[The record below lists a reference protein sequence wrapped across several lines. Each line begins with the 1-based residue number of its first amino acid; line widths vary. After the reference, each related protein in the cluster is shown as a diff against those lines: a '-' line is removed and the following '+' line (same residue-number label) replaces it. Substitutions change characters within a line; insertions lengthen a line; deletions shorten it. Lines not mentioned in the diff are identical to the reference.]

1 MIIEGVER
9 SGDNRIVLVGR
20 GSNLGKSIQRCW
32 GSLIDFDALSLTEIA
47 GMSFAESRNLVLER
61 SYGASAVI
69 WLGAILDFTK
79 SPAEIERVN
88 FSLPMGAAGALYDA
102 GYSGRFLTIGSALE
116 ELIPDNPY
124 FYWKRRLAFEA
135 EDESFRGLDWMH
147 VRVHTIV
154 GKQKPREESFLG
166 QLVHALGHSAVF
178 SMHGKS
184 QVRRFQ
190 DETELA
196 MALVSEIALG
206 DFETRVLTLG
216 PRESVNLY
224 ELASEASA
232 LSDPPLQIQVDSS
245 GAWEDDQTAGRLV
258 NNDRE
263 IAGGLDIQ
271 AMLKR
276 IREWAEL

>member
-1 MIIEGVER
+1 MTIKNVER
-9 SGDNRIVLVGR
+9 SRSIRIVLVGR
-20 GSNLGKSIQRCW
+20 DSNLGKSIQRCW

-79 SPAEIERVN
+79 SPTEIERVN
-88 FSLPMGAAGALYDA
+88 FSLPMGAAEALNDA

-166 QLVHALGHSAVF
+166 QLVQALGHSPVF

-224 ELASEASA
+224 ELALEASA
-232 LSDPPLQIQVDSS
+232 LTDPPLRIQVDSP
-245 GAWEDDQTAGRLV
+245 GAWEDDQTAGSLV
-258 NNDRE
+258 NNDLE
-263 IAGGLDIQ
+263 IAGGLDVKS
-271 AMLKR
+271 MLKR
-276 IREWAEL
+276 IREWTEL